1 MWQQHGS
8 FFHQPH
14 GRLDVWIF
22 IEEAHLPTPSCS
34 PATDVL
40 DVMKLQ
46 FSLFCVDRQTE
57 RQTDRFGCYGLEN
70 GEPFNIFYTAKAA
83 QPAERLKGVLL
94 CLFTFSTLVNV

>member
-40 DVMKLQ
+40 DVTKLQ
-46 FSLFCVDRQTE
+46 FSLFCVDIQTE
-57 RQTDRFGCYGLEN
+57 GQTDRFGCYGLVN
-70 GEPFNIFYTAKAA
+70 GEPLIFYTAKAA
-83 QPAERLKGVLL
+83 QSAERLKGVLL
-94 CLFTFSTLVNV
+94 CFSLFQL